1 MLKLEEIYY
10 NIRGK
15 KILQNIHLQ
24 FEPGKIHMILGPN
37 GSGKTSLLKI
47 ASGQIDTYQG
57 RVLYEQKSIRE
68 IDLSELAKYRGY
80 LSQQNN
86 IPFPL
91 KVSELVSM
99 GRYPHFEFQPSK
111 KDNEIVQE
119 VSEKLAIQHL
129 SQRDYTTLSGGEQ
142 QRVQFARVL
151 AQIWESNA
159 ATNRYL
165 FLDEPLNNLD
175 IQFQKYLLETIR
187 SLITSNLV
195 VIMIVH
201 DINWAL
207 AYANEVYFMKEGHL
221 VANGNPLHIINEEL
235 MQRVFD
241 IQCKIVQVPG
251 QSNPVVVY

>member
-15 KILQNIHLQ
+15 KILQDIHLQ

-47 ASGQIDTYQG
+47 ASGQIDIYQG
-57 RVLYEQKSIRE
+57 KVLYNQNSVRE

-151 AQIWESNA
+151 AQIWESKENQ
-159 ATNRYL
+159 NKYL

-175 IQFQKYLLETIR
+175 IQFQKYLLQTIR

-235 MQRVFD
+235 MQKVFD
-241 IQCKIVQVPG
+241 IQCKIIQIPG

>member
-47 ASGQIDTYQG
+47 ASGQIDNYQG
-57 RVLYEQKSIRE
+57 KVLYDQKSIRE

-151 AQIWESNA
+151 AQIWESKENQ
-159 ATNRYL
+159 NRYL

-235 MQRVFD
+235 MQKVFD
-241 IQCKIVQVPG
+241 IQCKIIQIPG

>member
-1 MLKLEEIYY
+1 MLELESIYY
-10 NIRGK
+10 TIRGK
-15 KILQNIHLQ
+15 KVLQNIQVH

-47 ASGQIDTYQG
+47 ASGQFEATQG
-57 RVLYEQKSIRE
+57 SVFYDQKAIHE

-91 KVSELVSM
+91 KVSELVNM

-111 KDNEIVQE
+111 KDNEIVQV

-151 AQIWESNA
+151 AQIWESKENKI
-159 ATNRYL
+159 RYL

-175 IQFQKYLLETIR
+175 IQYQKYLLETLKSIVA
-187 SLITSNLV
+187 SNLV

-207 AYANEVYFMKEGHL
+207 AYADEVYFLKEGRL
-221 VANGNPLHIINEEL
+221 VANGDPIRIINETLIEE
-235 MQRVFD
+235 VFHVKS
-241 IQCKIVQVPG
+241 KIIQVPN
-251 QSNPVVVY
+251 QSYSVVVY

>member
-99 GRYPHFEFQPSK
+99 GRYPHFEFHPSK

-175 IQFQKYLLETIR
+175 IQFQKYLLETIK
-187 SLITSNLV
+187 SLIVPNLV

-235 MQRVFD
+235 MQKVFD
-241 IQCKIVQVPG
+241 IKCKIVQVPG
-251 QSNPVVVY
+251 QSNSVVVY

>member
-15 KILQNIHLQ
+15 KILQDIHLQ

-47 ASGQIDTYQG
+47 ASGQIDIYQG
-57 RVLYEQKSIRE
+57 KVLYNQNSVRE

-151 AQIWESNA
+151 AQIWESKENQ
-159 ATNRYL
+159 NKYL

-175 IQFQKYLLETIR
+175 IQFQKYLLETIK
-187 SLITSNLV
+187 SLIVPNLV

-235 MQRVFD
+235 MQKVFD
-241 IQCKIVQVPG
+241 IQCKIIQIPG

>member
-10 NIRGK
+10 TIRGK
-15 KILQNIHLQ
+15 KILQNIQLQ
-24 FEPGKIHMILGPN
+24 FEPSKIHMILGPN

-47 ASGQIDTYQG
+47 ASGQIDSYQG
-57 RVLYEQKSIRE
+57 KVLYNQNSVRE

-151 AQIWESNA
+151 AQIWESKENQ
-159 ATNRYL
+159 NRYL

-175 IQFQKYLLETIR
+175 IQFQKYLLETIK
-187 SLITSNLV
+187 SLITPNLV

-207 AYANEVYFMKEGHL
+207 AYANEVYFMKDGTL
-221 VANGNPLHIINEEL
+221 IANGGPLRIINEDL
-235 MQRVFD
+235 IQKVFD